1 MSENGF
7 KWDLFCSK
15 ELKTPQKVQFYS
27 YKKTKS
33 EKLKKKH
40 LLIGVFSNFNN

>member
-33 EKLKKKH
+33 EKLKKK
-40 LLIGVFSNFNN
+40 II